1 MQNNSINAI
10 ENWILTTLDNSTLS
24 QDEKKR
30 LEKIGFRAMRDGLW
44 RGNISNLW
52 RRELPKLNA
61 GIMPDL
67 YI

>member
-30 LEKIGFRAMRDGLW
+30 LEKIGFRAMHDGLW
-44 RGNISNLW
+44 RGNISDLW
-52 RRELPKLNA
+52 RHELPKLNA

-67 YI
+67 YT